1 MTDEEEKE
9 LEKELDLHLEKL
21 GCYVKELK
29 RKKRRLMIGIIIL
42 IAFLLV
48 SSITLFVVSAIEI
61 AKTGDLMNLSET
73 AFGCVLLIGFFVL
86 MHLVKSEL
94 MEK

>member
-1 MTDEEEKE
+1 MTKEEEKE

-21 GCYVKELK
+21 KCYANELK

-42 IAFLLV
+42 IAFLIV
-48 SSITLFVVSAIEI
+48 SSIALFVLSAIEI
-61 AKTGDLMNLSET
+61 AKTGDLTNISVIAL
-73 AFGCVLLIGFFVL
+73 GCTLLIGSFVL
-86 MHLVKSEL
+86 MHLVKSEW

>member
-1 MTDEEEKE
+1 MTEEEEKE
-9 LEKELDLHLEKL
+9 LENYLDEHLYKL
-21 GCYVKELK
+21 KCYANELK
-29 RKKRRLMIGIIIL
+29 RKKRRLMVGIIIL

-48 SSITLFVVSAIEI
+48 SSITLFVLSSIEI
-61 AKTGDLMNLSET
+61 AKTGDLMSLSET
-73 AFGCVLLIGFFVL
+73 AFGCVLLIGSFVL